1 MQNRQH
7 AYLLDILTSA
17 EVIHEYLSGYTLDQF
32 LADPR
37 TQDAV
42 LRRLLVI
49 GEAAAQLT
57 PETKAQLSEL
67 PFRKIVGMRNR
78 VVHDYGQIDFEII
91 WETVQLHLPFVRT
104 ELRAWLGR
112 SSGSERDDPAA

>member
-1 MQNRQH
+1 MRNRQH
-7 AYLLDILTSA
+7 AYLLDILNSA
-17 EVIHEYLSGYTLDQF
+17 EAIANTFPVMIWSNFLSD
-32 LADPR
+32 AR

-57 PETKAQLSEL
+57 PETRALFGEL

-78 VVHDYGQIDFEII
+78 IVHDYGQIDFEIV
-91 WETVQLHLPFVRT
+91 WETVQLHLPLVRT
-104 ELRAWLGR
+104 ELKAWIEC
-112 SSGSERDDPAA
+112 SSGSGTVL